1 MVENM
6 STRACYVFK
15 QSGPYRKDITIYKHH
30 DGYPAGGI
38 SWIKAAKDY
47 GDQLPADEFGENLS
61 YESDKMVTG
70 FMACPSITHQAKM
83 FTDDYK
89 NHGDLSYHYEI
100 TDDNYVEVF
109 SHNYVLV
116 GEEQKSLLDNE
127 YEEKVELIFSGSIDE
142 AVKKYVPAEEV
153 A

>member
-1 MVENM
+1 M

-38 SWIKAAKDY
+38 SFIKAAKDY

-61 YESDKMVTG
+61 HESDKMVTG
-70 FMACPSITHQAKM
+70 FMASPLITNRAKE

-89 NHGDLSYHYEI
+89 RHGDLAYHYEI